1 MAADPTSADARPSS
15 SREHGITWFG
25 AYDRRHM
32 PPHEQRS
39 GADGG
44 PDPSQGVFETILI
57 YENEPVELDAHLER
71 LAASVRAVYGE
82 DPPEA
87 REMVISRARGGGLGR
102 LRLTIEPR
110 RASLAA
116 TIIVAGV
123 EPANV
128 FPGREFEVALEPL
141 TVAVPQ
147 GEHKWADRDPL
158 ARAEARVG
166 PASVPLLLSPAGEV
180 LEGSRANVFA
190 VREGRV
196 LTPPLDGRILP
207 GIARRRPIE
216 TAAELG
222 IEVHE
227 RGLDLAE
234 LTGADEVFLTGSIR
248 GVEPAHAIG
257 GTALPPGRETT
268 ARIATALRRRWLGG
282 TDA

>member
-1 MAADPTSADARPSS
+1 
-15 SREHGITWFG
+15 
-25 AYDRRHM
+25 M
-32 PPHEQRS
+32 PPHENRS
-39 GADGG
+39 GPARG
-44 PDPSQGVFETILI
+44 PDPDQGIFETILI
-57 YENEPVELDAHLER
+57 YENQPVELDAHLER
-71 LAASVRAVYGE
+71 LAASVRAVYGA
-82 DPPEA
+82 DPPET

-128 FPGREFEVALEPL
+128 FPGREFEVTLEPL

-166 PASVPLLLSPAGEV
+166 PASVPLLLSAEGEV

-190 VREGRV
+190 VREGQV

-207 GIARRRPIE
+207 GIARARAIE

-222 IEVHE
+222 IEVDE
-227 RGLDLAE
+227 SRLDLGD

-248 GVEPAHAIG
+248 GVEPVRAIDA
-257 GTALPPGRETT
+257 TPLPPGRETT
-268 ARIATALRRRWLGG
+268 ARIAAALRQRWLGG
-282 TDA
+282 TSA